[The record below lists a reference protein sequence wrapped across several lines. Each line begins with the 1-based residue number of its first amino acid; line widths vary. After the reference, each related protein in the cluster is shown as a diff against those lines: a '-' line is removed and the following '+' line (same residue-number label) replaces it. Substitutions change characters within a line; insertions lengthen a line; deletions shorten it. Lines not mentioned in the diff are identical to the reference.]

1 MKLKLRI
8 GRQRTQALSTDEAWT
23 GSKPA
28 ESAPELPPVFP
39 PAAPPVAPARVPLP
53 RTTGRRVVRV
63 GTFCPASD
71 VGQVAVTETQRAVVA
86 VRAGRC
92 GRWVYA

>member
-8 GRQRTQALSTDEAWT
+8 GRQRAQDSSTDEART
-23 GSKPA
+23 GSGLA
-28 ESAPELPPVFP
+28 DRARELPPVV
-39 PAAPPVAPARVPLP
+39 PAAPPAAAPARVPVP
-53 RTTGRRVVRV
+53 RMTERRVVRV
-63 GTFCPASD
+63 GTFCPARD
-71 VGQVAVTETQRAVVA
+71 VGQTAVTETQRAVVA